1 MTAMAS
7 VKTAISIR
15 PKLAADVDRLCKRT
29 GVSRSRFFS
38 AAAEEYLR
46 RHRAE
51 DLLARLNRVYTDI
64 PATDPKLLAAAKRK
78 HRQRIE
84 GTW

>member
-1 MTAMAS
+1 MAT

-15 PKLAADVDRLCKRT
+15 SELAADVDRLCKRA
-29 GVSRSRFFS
+29 GLSRSRFFS

-51 DLLARLNRVYTDI
+51 DLLVRLNRVHGGV
-64 PATDPKLLAAAKRK
+64 PAPSSRLISAAKRR
-78 HRQRIE
+78 HRQRVQ